1 MLWFRLMQ
9 ESLSFAWQS
18 IWTNKLRTMLSLL
31 GVMVGIFVIGSVF
44 AVVDSLESELRDT
57 FNMLDEDVLFVTKWP
72 WTSGGE
78 EDYPWWKYVQRRPPT
93 ESDLGRLMPRLTL
106 AEAGMYQNK
115 SFMAA
120 EAGNNQMPN
129 VVVGGGS
136 HDYDKVISL
145 NIVHGRYFPHSESA
159 AGSAVAIVGHDIAMQ
174 LFGRHDAVG
183 ETMKLKG
190 IRVEIIGVLAQEGES
205 IVSTGLD
212 EFALV
217 PSAFSPRICD
227 VRNTDDAQLAIKA
240 KPGVALAA
248 LQSELTQHLRSV
260 RNVRPGQDDDF
271 SVNRMDMLTGIL
283 DTIFSNL
290 ALGGGFIA
298 IFAILVGCFSI
309 ANIMFVSVRERTKII
324 GVQKALGAKNVMIL
338 IQFLFEAVSLC
349 VFGAIMAL
357 VAIQLLVWLVN
368 ALDVG
373 LQLGVRPQ
381 RVLLALGIAVAS
393 GLLAG
398 LAPARMASRMPPV
411 EAMRIH

>member
-1 MLWFRLMQ
+1 
-9 ESLSFAWQS
+9 
-18 IWTNKLRTMLSLL
+18 
-31 GVMVGIFVIGSVF
+31 
-44 AVVDSLESELRDT
+44 
-57 FNMLDEDVLFVTKWP
+57 
-72 WTSGGE
+72 
-78 EDYPWWKYVQRRPPT
+78 
-93 ESDLGRLMPRLTL
+93 MPRLTL

-145 NIVHGRYFPHSESA
+145 NIVHGRYFTHSESA

-227 VRNTDDAQLAIKA
+227 VRNADDAQLAIKA

-298 IFAILVGCFSI
+298 MFAILVGCFSI

-324 GVQKALGAKNVMIL
+324 GVQKALGAKNAMIL
-338 IQFLFEAVSLC
+338 IQFLFEAVALC

-411 EAMRIH
+411 EAMRTH

>member
-1 MLWFRLMQ
+1 
-9 ESLSFAWQS
+9 
-18 IWTNKLRTMLSLL
+18 
-31 GVMVGIFVIGSVF
+31 
-44 AVVDSLESELRDT
+44 
-57 FNMLDEDVLFVTKWP
+57 
-72 WTSGGE
+72 
-78 EDYPWWKYVQRRPPT
+78 
-93 ESDLGRLMPRLTL
+93 
-106 AEAGMYQNK
+106 
-115 SFMAA
+115 
-120 EAGNNQMPN
+120 
-129 VVVGGGS
+129 
-136 HDYDKVISL
+136 
-145 NIVHGRYFPHSESA
+145 
-159 AGSAVAIVGHDIAMQ
+159 
-174 LFGRHDAVG
+174 
-183 ETMKLKG
+183 MKLKG

-227 VRNTDDAQLAIKA
+227 VRNADDAQLAIKA

-298 IFAILVGCFSI
+298 MFAILVGCFSI

-324 GVQKALGAKNVMIL
+324 GVQKALGAKNAMIL
-338 IQFLFEAVSLC
+338 IQFLFEAVALC

-411 EAMRIH
+411 EAMRTH